1 MRSSGRKKWIGPVA
15 ALAGILLA
23 IAVFLAVFYVP
34 DENVEVQGSTRYPDE
49 RIREL
54 AMPGFAQHN
63 SLYLGFFQK
72 ILLTEDTPF
81 IDSIECEYISRDHI
95 RLHVNEDYP
104 IGYIE
109 QEGSRCYFDA
119 NGIVIE
125 ILAEAASSSDKATAD
140 SASSEAS
147 SDSTSSTATS
157 DSTSSTET
165 SAGEK
170 AAGKEVDALTD
181 EAVSDSTSA
190 TEDSAGEKAAGKE
203 GDALTGEAASDST
216 LATEASAEKN
226 AAGKEG
232 DALTGEAASDST
244 SNAASEDTHFRPA
257 LTDVFLVTGLTQER
271 VSLDQKIPVKNEHI
285 FSMILAVNKLISK
298 FEIAPDRIEVGEDG
312 QSLTLH
318 YGDVQIALGS
328 DTLLEDK
335 MSRAAAILPQLKGL
349 RGILHLE
356 TFSEDTINIIFEKTE
371 AKPTDSAEEDKA
383 NATIAIPDPAG
394 DARKPESAQ
403 GQDGSE
409 EAAPGEDDESAG
421 EWNDEGENSESYDTD
436 TYDSGNG
443 ETEYYDPEGDGY
455 SDNGSGYYAPEEG
468 GYDDYGSGEY
478 TAEES
483 GYDGDDSG
491 YYASE
496 ESGYDDYGSEE
507 YEDEEAG

>member
-81 IDSIECEYISRDHI
+81 IDSIEYEYISRDHI

-125 ILAEAASSSDKATAD
+125 ILAEVASSSDKATAD
-140 SASSEAS
+140 SASSEAA
-147 SDSTSSTATS
+147 SDSTSSTVTF

-181 EAVSDSTSA
+181 GAVSDSTSA
-190 TEDSAGEKAAGKE
+190 TEASAGEK
-203 GDALTGEAASDST
+203 
-216 LATEASAEKN
+216 

-371 AKPTDSAEEDKA
+371 AKPTDLAEEDKA